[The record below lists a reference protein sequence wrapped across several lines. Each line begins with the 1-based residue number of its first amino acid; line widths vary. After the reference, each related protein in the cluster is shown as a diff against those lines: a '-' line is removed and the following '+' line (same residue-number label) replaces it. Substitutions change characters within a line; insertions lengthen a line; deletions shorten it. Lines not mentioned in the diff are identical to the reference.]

1 MVRILLAVPGP
12 AFLVFSAI
20 QQFQTLVCVGVVC
33 SVSAWGLSASF
44 TELKTGQNFAVYV
57 LLITVPLWILSLLI
71 AQIEKKPPG
80 SVQEWLEAYR
90 DNQLESFT
98 TSTLEAFCKKEGLK
112 VGGKKEKGDLVKSV
126 KKCLQ
131 EKEEQEEEER
141 TKKKEE
147 EERRKKE
154 STPTPPPND
163 TPTPTKESTEAK
175 PKPTPN
181 ERLVSL
187 WKYFRGLLKWDPR
200 IWSWPRAFEAF
211 LYFGCIYGYAAIY
224 ESNAT
229 GWSGVLFIYLIG
241 TPIAVL
247 VANMVTNIVRSIIDY
262 QYDQKVPYHSF
273 VTMQA
278 LRLSIHTIF
287 GVGVAAYGMSAMSR
301 VVLTSNLQAHFDD
314 LSLNGIVCTDRGAFW
329 TAFEASAANASCPAL
344 PNCGY
349 ASFEDL
355 CQAVQYAP
363 MVRAVG
369 VDVSKVLLFNM
380 VAWILISLL
389 VFGTG
394 RATADRNYAQL
405 LSRHVLV
412 AMVLGFAQLVSA
424 FYSFLRL
431 LLLVPLLRLPRP
443 AAYFDRPELMARELP
458 FFLYGRATDFD
469 FWLAIFVHVLIAIA
483 LNFDFLQKYASQ
495 LRVNEDEEQKAIEEL
510 KVEMKKKG
518 DWSDEVP
525 YFYFIPAQDVRD
537 CKTRSLPPM
546 QALRDVGHLKLIKI
560 SLVEAFN
567 GLGVINSIL
576 FVSHRWE
583 EPGRPDVNGV
593 QLKAIQA
600 FLEKHDEIEWV
611 WFDYSSMPQKIS
623 GIDSRTPK
631 EKAEFQLMLTCITD
645 LYLTASV
652 LILLDG
658 SYASRFWTLTEAWCS
673 MQTATSD
680 GLRPS
685 TEAERRYTISCIHN
699 ATIETTAKGLE
710 DLVSTKKPE
719 EMYEILKKPDVNIT
733 NLKDKAAMLPII
745 QKTHE
750 RVIERFKNGFQQKL
764 TSPQSPPEGSPGPE
778 RPPAEPASSEA
789 SPVRQSPTLESVKP
803 LRESSSS
810 PASASEVISTQV
822 KYVQA
827 SEMKFVQDD
836 LESGQLEI

>member
-1 MVRILLAVPGP
+1 M
-12 AFLVFSAI
+12 
-20 QQFQTLVCVGVVC
+20 
-33 SVSAWGLSASF
+33 
-44 TELKTGQNFAVYV
+44 
-57 LLITVPLWILSLLI
+57 
-71 AQIEKKPPG
+71 
-80 SVQEWLEAYR
+80 
-90 DNQLESFT
+90 
-98 TSTLEAFCKKEGLK
+98 
-112 VGGKKEKGDLVKSV
+112 GDLVERV
-126 KKCLQ
+126 KECLQ
-131 EKEEQEEEER
+131 KKE
-141 TKKKEE
+141 EE
-147 EERRKKE
+147 EERRKTEEKEERRQKE

-163 TPTPTKESTEAK
+163 TPTPTTESTEAK

-187 WKYFRGLLKWDPR
+187 WKYFRGLLKWDQR
-200 IWSWPRAFEAF
+200 IWSWPKAFEAF
-211 LYFGCIYGYAAIY
+211 LFFGSVYGYAAIY

-241 TPIAVL
+241 TLIAVL
-247 VANMVTNIVRSIIDY
+247 VVNMVTKIVRSIIDY
-262 QYDQKVPYHSF
+262 QHDQKVAYHSF
-273 VTMQA
+273 VNLQA
-278 LRLSIHTIF
+278 FRLSIHTIF

-329 TAFEASAANASCPAL
+329 TAFEASAANASCPDL

-355 CQAVQYAP
+355 CQAVQYSP

-394 RATADRNYAQL
+394 RATADKNYAQL

-458 FFLYGRATDFD
+458 FFLYGTATDFD

-483 LNFDFLQKYASQ
+483 LNFDFLKKYASL
-495 LRVNEDEEQKAIEEL
+495 LRVNENEEQKAVEEL
-510 KVEMKKKG
+510 KDEMKKKG
-518 DWSDEVP
+518 EWSDEAP

-537 CKTRSLPPM
+537 RKTRSLPPM
-546 QALRDVGHLKLIKI
+546 QELRDYYHLEKKQIR
-560 SLVEAFN
+560 LVDAFN
-567 GLGVINSIL
+567 GLGVINNIL

-583 EPGRPDVNGV
+583 ESGRPDVNGV
-593 QLKAIQA
+593 QLQAIQA

-611 WFDYSSMPQKIS
+611 WFDYSSMPQKIA

-680 GLRPS
+680 GLQPS
-685 TEAERRYTISCIHN
+685 TKAERRYTISCIHN
-699 ATIETTAKGLE
+699 ATIETTAKGLV
-710 DLVSTKKPE
+710 DLVSKSTPT
-719 EMYEILKKPDVNIT
+719 EMYDILKKPDVNVT
-733 NLKDKAAMLPII
+733 NLKDKEAMLPVI
-745 QKTHE
+745 QKTNA
-750 RVIERFKNGFQQKL
+750 RVIEGFKNGFQQKF
-764 TSPQSPPEGSPGPE
+764 TSPQSPPEESPGPE

-789 SPVRQSPTLESVKP
+789 SPVRRSPTLESFKP
-803 LRESSSS
+803 SRESSSS

>member
-1 MVRILLAVPGP
+1 
-12 AFLVFSAI
+12 
-20 QQFQTLVCVGVVC
+20 
-33 SVSAWGLSASF
+33 
-44 TELKTGQNFAVYV
+44 
-57 LLITVPLWILSLLI
+57 LWILSLLI

-90 DNQLESFT
+90 DDQLESFT
-98 TSTLEAFCKKEGLK
+98 TSALEAFCKKEGLK
-112 VGGKKEKGDLVKSV
+112 VGGKKEKCDLVKSV

-131 EKEEQEEEER
+131 EKEEQDQEER
-141 TKKKEE
+141 KKKKEE
-147 EERRKKE
+147 GERRKKE
-154 STPTPPPND
+154 STPVPPPNG
-163 TPTPTKESTEAK
+163 THTTSSESTPWDK
-175 PKPTPN
+175 F
-181 ERLVSL
+181 LSL
-187 WKYFRGLLKWDPR
+187 CKWDKR

-211 LYFGCIYGYAAIY
+211 LYFGSMYGFAAIY

-273 VTMQA
+273 VNMQA

-329 TAFEASAANASCPAL
+329 TAFEASAANASCPDL

-355 CQAVQYAP
+355 CQAVQYSP

-412 AMVLGFAQLVSA
+412 AMALGFAQLVSA

-458 FFLYGRATDFD
+458 FFLYGSSTDFD

-483 LNFDFLQKYASQ
+483 LNFDFLKKYASQ
-495 LRVNEDEEQKAIEEL
+495 LRVNEVEEQKAIDKL
-510 KVEMKKKG
+510 KE
-518 DWSDEVP
+518 DWSDEAP
-525 YFYFIPAQDVRD
+525 YFYFIPAQAVRD

-560 SLVEAFN
+560 SLVEAFS

-611 WFDYSSMPQKIS
+611 WFDYSSMPQKID

-710 DLVSTKKPE
+710 DLVSKSTPT
-719 EMYEILKKPDVNIT
+719 EMYDILKEPDVNVT
-733 NLKDKAAMLPII
+733 NAKDKDTMLPVI
-745 QKTHE
+745 QKTNEH
-750 RVIERFKNGFQQKL
+750 VIEGFTNGFQQKFK
-764 TSPQSPPEGSPGPE
+764 SPQSPPEGSPGPE

-789 SPVRQSPTLESVKP
+789 SPVRGSPTLERVKP
-803 LRESSSS
+803 LGESSSS
-810 PASASEVISTQV
+810 PASASEAIREQV
-822 KYVQA
+822 KFVQA
-827 SEMKFVQDD
+827 REKQIVQDD
-836 LESGQLEI
+836 LESGQIEI

>member
-57 LLITVPLWILSLLI
+57 LLITAPLWILSLLI

-112 VGGKKEKGDLVKSV
+112 VGGKKGDLVKSV

-131 EKEEQEEEER
+131 EKEEEEEEER
-141 TKKKEE
+141 KKKKEE

-163 TPTPTKESTEAK
+163 TPTPTTESTQAK

-181 ERLVSL
+181 KRLVSL
-187 WKYFRGLLKWDPR
+187 WKNFRGLLKWDPR
-200 IWSWPRAFEAF
+200 IWSWPKAFEAF
-211 LYFGCIYGYAAIY
+211 LYFGSIYGYGSIY

-247 VANMVTNIVRSIIDY
+247 VANMVTKIVRSIIDY
-262 QYDQKVPYHSF
+262 QHDQKVPYHSF
-273 VTMQA
+273 VNMQA

-314 LSLNGIVCTDRGAFW
+314 LSLNGIACTDRGEFW

-349 ASFEDL
+349 ASFDDL

-369 VDVSKVLLFNM
+369 VDVSKVLLFNS
-380 VAWILISLL
+380 VAWLLISLL

-394 RATADRNYAQL
+394 RATADKNYAQL

-483 LNFDFLQKYASQ
+483 LNFDFLKKYASL
-495 LRVNEDEEQKAIEEL
+495 LRVNENEEQKAVDKL
-510 KVEMKKKG
+510 KVEMKDDG
-518 DWSDEVP
+518 EWSDEAP

-567 GLGVINSIL
+567 GLGVINNIL

-611 WFDYSSMPQKIS
+611 WFDYSSMPQKIG

-680 GLRPS
+680 GLQPS
-685 TEAERRYTISCIHN
+685 TEAKRRYTISCIHN
-699 ATIETTAKGLE
+699 ATIETTAKGLV
-710 DLVSTKKPE
+710 DLVSTKKPT
-719 EMYEILKKPDVNIT
+719 EMYKILASPDVNVT
-733 NLKDKAAMLPII
+733 NAKDKEDMLPVI

-750 RVIERFKNGFQQKL
+750 HVIEGFKNGFQQKF
-764 TSPQSPPEGSPGPE
+764 TSPQSPPEGSPQPE

-789 SPVRQSPTLESVKP
+789 SPVRGSPTLERVKRW
-803 LRESSSS
+803 RESSSS
-810 PASASEVISTQV
+810 PASASEAISAQM

-827 SEMKFVQDD
+827 SEKPIFEMDD
-836 LESGQLEI
+836 LESAH

>member
-1 MVRILLAVPGP
+1 M
-12 AFLVFSAI
+12 
-20 QQFQTLVCVGVVC
+20 
-33 SVSAWGLSASF
+33 
-44 TELKTGQNFAVYV
+44 
-57 LLITVPLWILSLLI
+57 
-71 AQIEKKPPG
+71 
-80 SVQEWLEAYR
+80 
-90 DNQLESFT
+90 
-98 TSTLEAFCKKEGLK
+98 
-112 VGGKKEKGDLVKSV
+112 
-126 KKCLQ
+126 
-131 EKEEQEEEER
+131 
-141 TKKKEE
+141 
-147 EERRKKE
+147 
-154 STPTPPPND
+154 
-163 TPTPTKESTEAK
+163 
-175 PKPTPN
+175 
-181 ERLVSL
+181 
-187 WKYFRGLLKWDPR
+187 
-200 IWSWPRAFEAF
+200 
-211 LYFGCIYGYAAIY
+211 YGYAAIY
-224 ESNAT
+224 ESKAS

-262 QYDQKVPYHSF
+262 QHDQKVPYHSF
-273 VTMQA
+273 VNMQA
-278 LRLSIHTIF
+278 FRLSIHTIF

-314 LSLNGIVCTDRGAFW
+314 LSLKGIVCTDRVAFW
-329 TAFEASAANASCPAL
+329 TAFEASAANATCPAL

-394 RATADRNYAQL
+394 RATADKNYAQL

-458 FFLYGRATDFD
+458 FFLYGSSTDFD

-483 LNFDFLQKYASQ
+483 LNFDFLKKYASQ
-495 LRVNEDEEQKAIEEL
+495 LRVNESEEQKTINKL
-510 KVEMKKKG
+510 KEEMKKKG
-518 DWSDEVP
+518 EWSDEAP
-525 YFYFIPAQDVRD
+525 YFYFIPAQHVRD
-537 CKTRSLPPM
+537 CKTRSLPYM
-546 QALRDVGHLKLIKI
+546 QALHEVGHLDVIQI
-560 SLVEAFN
+560 RLVDAFN
-567 GLGVINSIL
+567 REGVIKYIL

-583 EPGRPDVNGV
+583 EPGRPDVDGV
-593 QLKAIQA
+593 QLEAIKAY
-600 FLEKHDEIEWV
+600 LEKHPEIKWI
-611 WFDYSSMPQKIS
+611 WFDYSSMPQKIR

-710 DLVSTKKPE
+710 DLVSTKKPT
-719 EMYEILKKPDVNIT
+719 EMYEILKKPDVNVT
-733 NLKDKAAMLPII
+733 NAKDKEDMLPVI

-750 RVIERFKNGFQQKL
+750 HVIEGFKDGFQHKFK
-764 TSPQSPPEGSPGPE
+764 SPQSPPEGSPGPE

-810 PASASEVISTQV
+810 PALASEVISTQRTWC
-822 KYVQA
+822 VQ
-827 SEMKFVQDD
+827 
-836 LESGQLEI
+836 EIEKQIDI